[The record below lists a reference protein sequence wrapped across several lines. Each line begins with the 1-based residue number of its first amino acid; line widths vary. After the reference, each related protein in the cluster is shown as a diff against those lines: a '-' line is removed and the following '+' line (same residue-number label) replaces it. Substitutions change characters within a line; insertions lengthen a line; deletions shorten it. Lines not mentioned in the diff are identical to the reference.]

1 MNKFIVKMLDLGA
14 ELDKAVSLI
23 EISMIINDA
32 EILYKNHIE
41 QLIIPRV
48 VEPFTA
54 DEVVNE
60 LKENDT
66 LDDAIDFFNSQK

>member
-1 MNKFIVKMLDLGA
+1 MLDLGA
-14 ELDKAVSLI
+14 ELDKALSPI